1 MQISSSLLYQ
11 TPNFVLQHEFCKL
24 SKRLLTGPCTDDRRE
39 LVERQSF
46 NICSLVEERSPV
58 LHNCTNWPRTYLNH
72 VSRGKP
78 LKLFEPD
85 NPEAPFISAV
95 NKYATENMASLKL
108 SYRTPYVQAIKADLE
123 MRHSLDTYLS
133 SAGFFIFL
141 SSISALRPFAGR
153 REAYSDS

>member
-1 MQISSSLLYQ
+1 MMQISSSLLYQ

-24 SKRLLTGPCTDDRRE
+24 AKRLLTGPCTDDRRL

-46 NICSLVEERSPV
+46 NVCSFVEERGPV
-58 LHNCTNWPRTYLNH
+58 LHDCANWPRTYLNH

-123 MRHSLDTYLS
+123 IRQSFI
-133 SAGFFIFL
+133 GFL
-141 SSISALRPFAGR
+141 LLH
-153 REAYSDS
+153 